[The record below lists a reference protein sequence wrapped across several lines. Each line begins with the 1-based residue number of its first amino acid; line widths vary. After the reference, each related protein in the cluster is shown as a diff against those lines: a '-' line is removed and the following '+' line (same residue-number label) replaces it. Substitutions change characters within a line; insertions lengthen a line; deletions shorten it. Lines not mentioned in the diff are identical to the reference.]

1 MATTHTTNERAS
13 PVPSDN
19 LKLNRMNSLRRRI
32 SSTSSQQNMY
42 SRVND
47 GGAGGGEVGID
58 SFYDNSEYGDFDE
71 KKYNNR
77 GSWNSVKLAVE
88 GSHLA
93 SNAEENEE
101 DEEESI
107 YTAMRTVA
115 SLSTKGTFDSCFS
128 ATVGKGSTA
137 NPDADTIEEETKEA
151 VEDSEEAANVANEV
165 AKSPA
170 AFSAAID
177 EDDCNGDFG
186 EEATTRKYTQKPK
199 EDGEF
204 QQHHQSTGDNEEAIT
219 LVSAKANKSSS
230 KAITTRTLPS
240 PATVASRR
248 FTGTRSSKSNNISVR
263 VNAKAKMESAIAD
276 GSDAMEDAI
285 ASATANSKIEGKEK
299 KKKTGSSAR
308 VKMMG
313 AITALSGY
321 LSDGAGGTGMDGEG
335 TTGSRKNKKKLY
347 RKRKKAREAKEKL
360 EAEGED
366 RKDIAEKEVF
376 NVTDPT
382 HQNKEREEDEQEG
395 GNVDYNHNNDT
406 PNARSD
412 KNPANEDEGD
422 AEDENQC
429 RNASS
434 FDHLHLNN
442 SMESIP
448 QFTPHKKNCGETP
461 SKDGT
466 ECTSPAST
474 SASEHNHEDDPTP
487 SSLSPSSPVASTKK
501 NKKKEKAVLPSSK
514 DDPTKKEKEEI
525 PAKNETA
532 GGLTKSKSRKINLL
546 PKLIKRKSLFRR
558 KAEESK
564 ENKNAEES
572 IKAAHGTEVA
582 EFETFE
588 QNITRN
594 VGSRG
599 SVQEDDK
606 HLVRGSA
613 MERIS
618 HDKDALEEKDD
629 DEDSADYI
637 NANSA
642 TDANESMS
650 FRKASELVPKNLLPF
665 MVLSEEE
672 EFAEVD
678 REGQDE
684 EGEEEDQDEIEDQDD
699 IQSALARSLDNN
711 PSYAD
716 SVDGPSDQD
725 IVISLVSVIE
735 PSMEIDPNTDF
746 PNVFPALSHDE
757 AIAAVSLDGSESQ
770 LDDYDLGDEDK
781 EHFEVEW
788 DFDHG
793 QPVVINGS
801 FLIDESQEHIDAES
815 RATAEGE
822 DDGADLDDED
832 DEQPSVVPNAT
843 SMGSVSIVVNHASTD
858 LASEWQADFSQ
869 LDQSVKLPK
878 RDLGNDAKTT
888 ANNLGL
894 RVDEI
899 SWPSEVDHANNQEVV
914 ESDFRRH
921 FEEVEPDGVAEDAEF
936 GIVSREDEVSV
947 KKEKLPLKAMLS
959 LKELHAASKRHAA
972 SKSVK
977 SFCSNPSANL
987 GMSTRKSTKK
997 SSKKVLD
1004 DDEVPVLPPDVVTP
1018 KIKTANLETSKLEPS
1033 KLEPKLSYKSRRRME
1048 ELLNPNPTALSAP
1061 SIDERFDEKT
1071 IMSENESVSLN
1082 DNNLGF
1088 QDIATSCT
1096 NGIRQ
1101 FLDIVDYAFASNG
1114 DEDDSESFESSDE
1127 ESDRYR
1133 KDRSR
1138 KSSSR
1143 HRSRQKLRQES
1154 RGDRRTKSRGSRS
1167 SKHHKARKSRT
1178 PQETRRYR
1186 RRSRSRSQSSSPER
1200 DDGNYRTKSRDRH
1213 TRNRSVSPVE
1223 DDVTDDSEHFRAT
1236 SPSPKRT
1243 TKRSTKMRSFSP
1255 VSLMSG
1261 GEKLL
1266 RQEAETQKSSM
1277 TREQDEKPSAARN
1290 LAKARQS
1297 ALFRKTK
1304 SKKYK
1309 QHSTHR
1315 SAREF

>member
-1 MATTHTTNERAS
+1 
-13 PVPSDN
+13 
-19 LKLNRMNSLRRRI
+19 
-32 SSTSSQQNMY
+32 MY

-47 GGAGGGEVGID
+47 GGAGGGGVGID

-71 KKYNNR
+71 KKYDNR
-77 GSWNSVKLAVE
+77 GSENSVKLAVE

-93 SNAEENEE
+93 ASAEENEK

-128 ATVGKGSTA
+128 ATVGIGA
-137 NPDADTIEEETKEA
+137 IVEADADAIEEETEEA
-151 VEDSEEAANVANEV
+151 VEDFEEAVIIVHEI

-170 AFSAAID
+170 AVSASID
-177 EDDCNGDFG
+177 EDDCNGDFR
-186 EEATTRKYTQKPK
+186 EESTARPGTQKPK
-199 EDGEF
+199 EDGEV
-204 QQHHQSTGDNEEAIT
+204 QQQQQGTGDKEEATTFIST
-219 LVSAKANKSSS
+219 KANKKSS
-230 KAITTRTLPS
+230 KSIATRTLPS
-240 PATVASRR
+240 PATIANRR

-263 VNAKAKMESAIAD
+263 VNAKAKMESAMAD

-321 LSDGAGGTGMDGEG
+321 LSDGAGGSGMDGEG
-335 TTGSRKNKKKLY
+335 ITGSRKNKKKVY
-347 RKRKKAREAKEKL
+347 RKGKKGDEAKDKLEAKE
-360 EAEGED
+360 ED
-366 RKDIAEKEVF
+366 RKEMAEKQVIGA
-376 NVTDPT
+376 TDPT
-382 HQNKEREEDEQEG
+382 HKNKEREEHLQEG
-395 GNVDYNHNNDT
+395 GNVDYNLNNDT
-406 PNARSD
+406 PTSRPD
-412 KNPANEDEGD
+412 KNPADEDEGH
-422 AEDENQC
+422 AEDDNQC
-429 RNASS
+429 QDASS

-448 QFTPHKKNCGETP
+448 QFTPHKKNYGETP

-474 SASEHNHEDDPTP
+474 SASEHNHEDDPT
-487 SSLSPSSPVASTKK
+487 SSPSSPVASTKK

-514 DDPTKKEKEEI
+514 EEPTKEEKEEI
-525 PAKNETA
+525 PATA

-564 ENKNAEES
+564 ANKNSEEL
-572 IKAAHGTEVA
+572 IKEAHGTEVA
-582 EFETFE
+582 EFETNE

-594 VGSRG
+594 VESRG
-599 SVQEDDK
+599 SVQEGDK

-613 MERIS
+613 RERIS

-629 DEDSADYI
+629 NEDSADYI

-642 TDANESMS
+642 IDANESMS
-650 FRKASELVPKNLLPF
+650 FREASELVPKNLLPN

-678 REGQDE
+678 WEGQDE
-684 EGEEEDQDEIEDQDD
+684 EGEENQDEIEDQDD
-699 IQSALARSLDNN
+699 IQSALARSLGNH

-716 SVDGPSDQD
+716 SVEGHGDQD
-725 IVISLVSVIE
+725 SVISPVSVIE
-735 PSMEIDPNTDF
+735 SSMEIDQNTDL
-746 PNVFPALSHDE
+746 PDVFPAISHDE

-770 LDDYDLGDEDK
+770 RDDHDLDDEDE

-788 DFDHG
+788 DFNHG
-793 QPVVINGS
+793 QPVVINNS
-801 FLIDESQEHIDAES
+801 FLIDGSQDNIDEDS
-815 RATAEGE
+815 QATAEGE
-822 DDGADLDDED
+822 EDGADLEYEDDED
-832 DEQPSVVPNAT
+832 DEQPSVVPNVE
-843 SMGSVSIVVNHASTD
+843 SMGSVSIVVNHASTEPT
-858 LASEWQADFSQ
+858 SSWQADFSQ
-869 LDQSVKLPK
+869 LDQSVKLPN
-878 RDLGNDAKTT
+878 RDLDFDANTT
-888 ANNLGL
+888 AKNLGL

-921 FEEVEPDGVAEDAEF
+921 VEEVEPDGVAEDAEC
-936 GIVSREDEVSV
+936 GTVLREDEVSV
-947 KKEKLPLKAMLS
+947 KKEKLPLKAILS
-959 LKELHAASKRHAA
+959 LKELHATSKRHAA

-977 SFCSNPSANL
+977 SFCSIASASL
-987 GMSTRKSTKK
+987 GKSKKKSTEKF
-997 SSKKVLD
+997 SKTALD
-1004 DDEVPVLPPDVVTP
+1004 HNDVPKLPTNVEMP
-1018 KIKTANLETSKLEPS
+1018 KIETASVETSMLEPS

-1048 ELLNPNPTALSAP
+1048 ELLNPNPTARNAL

-1071 IMSENESVSLN
+1071 IVSENESVSLN
-1082 DNNLGF
+1082 DYYLGF

-1101 FLDIVDYAFASNG
+1101 FLDIVDYAFASNV

-1133 KDRSR
+1133 KHRSR

-1143 HRSRQKLRQES
+1143 HRSRQKLRHES
-1154 RGDRRTKSRGSRS
+1154 RRDLIAKSRGSRS
-1167 SKHHKARKSRT
+1167 SKHPKARKSRT
-1178 PQETRRYR
+1178 PRETRRYKR
-1186 RRSRSRSQSSSPER
+1186 HSRSRSQSSSPDR
-1200 DDGNYRTKSRDRH
+1200 NDGYYRTKSRDRH

-1223 DDVTDDSEHFRAT
+1223 DDVSDDSEHFRAT
-1236 SPSPKRT
+1236 SPSPKRK
-1243 TKRSTKMRSFSP
+1243 TKGSPKMRSLSP

-1261 GEKLL
+1261 GEKSL
-1266 RQEAETQKSSM
+1266 RQVTETQKSSM
-1277 TREQDEKPSAARN
+1277 AREQDEKPSAARN

-1297 ALFRKTK
+1297 ALFKKTK

-1309 QHSTHR
+1309 QHSTRR